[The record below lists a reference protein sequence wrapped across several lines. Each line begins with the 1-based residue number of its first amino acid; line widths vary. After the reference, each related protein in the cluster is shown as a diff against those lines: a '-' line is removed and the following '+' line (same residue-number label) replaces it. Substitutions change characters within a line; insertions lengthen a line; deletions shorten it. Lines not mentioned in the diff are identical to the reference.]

1 MRSTSVDP
9 PLSNDSYKWR
19 AFTAIAISFVTNVA
33 SMSMVFVALSAIADD
48 FGVTLRAVSW
58 VVIAQ
63 ALTIS
68 ALMLPMGRLADM
80 VGRKKI
86 HLSGLVLFAGGAL
99 FVAFAPTFGL
109 LIVAR
114 VVMAVGNSM
123 GQSVGTAMVVSVFP
137 EHERGKAIGAQ
148 TTAVAIG
155 GASGP
160 IIAGLVLQVLPWQ
173 ALFIGLTIP
182 IGIAFVAALIL
193 LDEDK
198 VTPPVEGDS
207 PPFDWGGALLSALA
221 VIVMVIAINNPFDVA
236 WVSVPMVAA
245 LVVLVVLVAS
255 YIRWELRIPHPML
268 QLRLFQLAGFRLAV
282 AARLL
287 GFMGTTVSQF
297 LVPIY
302 LISLRGMGTAAAG
315 AVLFLRSA
323 GMGIAAQFSGRLSD
337 RLGTRPFG
345 IAGFV
350 LLVLTVI
357 ATIFFT
363 AATPLWIVM
372 TILFIS
378 GLSHG
383 LWNVPNNS
391 TIIGSV
397 PVSSYGV
404 IGAFT
409 NLTRNVASVLGQAV
423 ASTVV
428 VAVMVSRGFDVPLSE
443 VAQTEGAGLAFIA
456 GWKAAFI
463 VALVFSAV
471 GLVLTAL
478 TRESHEDDSPSRSSR
493 ASS

>member
-1 MRSTSVDP
+1 MRSTAVDP
-9 PLSNDSYKWR
+9 PLSDDSYKWR

-48 FGVTLRAVSW
+48 FGITLRAVSW

-99 FVAFAPTFGL
+99 FVAFAPTFEM

-114 VVMAVGNSM
+114 VVMAAGNSM

-182 IGIAFVAALIL
+182 IGIAFVAALFL

-198 VTPPVEGDS
+198 VTPRLHSDRT
-207 PPFDWGGALLSALA
+207 PFDWGGAVLSALA
-221 VIVMVIAINNPFDVA
+221 IIVMVIAINNPFDIG
-236 WVSVPMVAA
+236 WISVPMVAA
-245 LVVLVVLVAS
+245 LFVLVALITA

-268 QLRLFQLAGFRLAV
+268 QLRLFQLSGFRLAV

-287 GFMGTTVSQF
+287 GFMGTTVPQF

-315 AVLFLRSA
+315 GVLFLRSA
-323 GMGIAAQFSGRLSD
+323 GMGISAQFSGRMSD
-337 RLGTRPFG
+337 RIGTRPFG

-350 LLVLTVI
+350 LLVVTVI
-357 ATIFFT
+357 ATMLFT
-363 AATPLWIVM
+363 ATTPMWIVA
-372 TILFIS
+372 TVLFVS
-378 GLSHG
+378 GFSHG

-428 VAVMVSRGFDVPLSE
+428 VAVMVSRNFDVPLSE
-443 VAQTEGAGLAFIA
+443 VAQSEGAGLAFIA
-456 GWKAAFI
+456 GWKAALI
-463 VALVFSAV
+463 VALVFSAM
-471 GLVLTAL
+471 GLVLTWV
-478 TRESHEDDSPSRSSR
+478 TSNDHDVDSPSRASR